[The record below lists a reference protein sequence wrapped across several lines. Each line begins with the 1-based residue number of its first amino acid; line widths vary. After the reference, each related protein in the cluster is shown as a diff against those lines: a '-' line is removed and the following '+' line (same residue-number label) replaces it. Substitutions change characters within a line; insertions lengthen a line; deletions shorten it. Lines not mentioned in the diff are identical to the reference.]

1 VTLGSALVPQLA
13 GGCTLLPMSNAK
25 QEFEKIR
32 DAVEAADDAL
42 ADALVARVKAINELM
57 ALRSQAPDAYFSLP
71 RDEEVI
77 ARLSERAE
85 GLPKEASRAVVTEV
99 LSACASLISP
109 VQVVYAG
116 QDGGFG
122 HLAARTHF
130 GAAAQVHGVDSPEAL
145 LSEIERGRATFGVLP
160 FESSHDGAVTQ
171 TLNLLARVD
180 LKILAEIPVRRTF
193 HVLSKSGDAA
203 QVNTVYAA
211 TSALSA
217 CQRYL
222 ARRFPDATF
231 VDTHSPAL
239 AVARAAQHPQSAALA
254 TELAL
259 SDADL
264 QVLEK
269 SVEDIPDLDTRYV
282 AVGQGYPPRTGKDRT
297 AVAVALHDA
306 PGVLIDC
313 LRPFAD
319 RRINLYRLETRPARG
334 WEFRYL
340 ILLEIDGH
348 ITDRP
353 VLSAIEEL
361 RGAGRYVKVLGSYPS
376 AKD

>member
-1 VTLGSALVPQLA
+1 
-13 GGCTLLPMSNAK
+13 
-25 QEFEKIR
+25 
-32 DAVEAADDAL
+32 
-42 ADALVARVKAINELM
+42 
-57 ALRSQAPDAYFSLP
+57 
-71 RDEEVI
+71 
-77 ARLSERAE
+77 
-85 GLPKEASRAVVTEV
+85 
-99 LSACASLISP
+99 
-109 VQVVYAG
+109 VVYAG
-116 QDGGFG
+116 HEGGLG
-122 HLAARTHF
+122 NLAARKHF
-130 GAAAQVHGVDSPEAL
+130 GVAAELRAVDSPEAM
-145 LSEIERGRATFGVLP
+145 LSEIERGRADCGVLL

-180 LKILAEIPVRRTF
+180 TKILAEIPVRRSF
-193 HVLSKSGDAA
+193 HMLSAAGDAER
-203 QVNTVYAA
+203 VKTVYAA

-222 ARRFPDATF
+222 SRRFPHATL
-231 VDTHSPAL
+231 VDTHSHVL
-239 AVARAAQHPQSAALA
+239 AAARAAEDADAAVLG
-254 TELAL
+254 TELIL
-259 SDADL
+259 SVANL
-264 QVLEK
+264 QVVER
-269 SVEDIPDLDTRYV
+269 SVEDVPDLDTRYV
-282 AVGQGYPPRTGKDRT
+282 AIGQGYPARTGRDRT

-353 VLSAIEEL
+353 MLSAIEEL
-361 RGAGRYVKVLGSYPS
+361 RASGRYVKVLGSYPS